1 MNLYELHDVLNLS
14 YCLVR
19 ISDVKTTIG
28 SEISIVDWTLAI
40 NEFWMDGCMIFCGF
54 N

>member
-14 YCLVR
+14 SCLVR
-19 ISDVKTTIG
+19 ISDVKTIIDA
-28 SEISIVDWTLAI
+28 EISIVDWTLAI
-40 NEFWMDGCMIFCGF
+40 NEFWMDGGMKFCGF